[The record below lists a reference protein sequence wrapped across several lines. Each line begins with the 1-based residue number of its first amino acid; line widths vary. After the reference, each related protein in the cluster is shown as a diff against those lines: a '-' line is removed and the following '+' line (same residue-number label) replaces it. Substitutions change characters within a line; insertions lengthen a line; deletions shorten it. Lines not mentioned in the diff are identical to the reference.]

1 MRVLAGPVYSLA
13 RNEIWSQCTLY
24 VSYDR
29 QEMQKSHP
37 LVNLLQETTIASL
50 LHTSKSFQLH
60 SVSQNAHLDEAIQL
74 LADKEVLSLPVKLE
88 EHSVDYVGFIDVL
101 DVLFFIIQTCSE
113 GANLEEA
120 QWR

>member
-1 MRVLAGPVYSLA
+1 
-13 RNEIWSQCTLY
+13 
-24 VSYDR
+24 
-29 QEMQKSHP
+29 
-37 LVNLLQETTIASL
+37 VNLLQETTIASL
-50 LHTSKSFQLH
+50 LHTSKSFQLY